1 MRWPLTWRERARE
14 RARERGNEN
23 MNLLVFGATGATGQH
38 VVQQALGQGHAVS
51 AFVRNPEALPKNE
64 KRLRVVVGDT
74 TRDTPRIIEALSGQ
88 DVVISALGRRSSFK
102 SDHLIERSMQAI
114 VPAMERAGVRRL
126 ILVSAFG
133 VGESR
138 LDAPLIPRVMYRI
151 LLGDIFADKNA
162 AEENVRRTNVDWTFV
177 YPVLLTEGPMTG
189 TYRVGER
196 LELHG
201 LPKISRADVAH
212 FILAEVG
219 KRAFVRKV
227 AVVSY

>member
-1 MRWPLTWRERARE
+1 
-14 RARERGNEN
+14 
-23 MNLLVFGATGATGQH
+23 MNILVFGATGPTGQQ
-38 VVQQALGQGHAVS
+38 VLRQALSQDHTVT
-51 AFVRNPEALPKNE
+51 AFVRDPAATLPTNE
-64 KRLRVVVGDT
+64 RRLRVVIGDT
-74 TRDTPRIIEALSGQ
+74 TWDTHKVAEAVAGQ
-88 DVVISALGRRSSFK
+88 DVVISALGRRSTFK

-138 LDAPLIPRVMYRI
+138 RDAPLIPRIMYRV
-151 LLGDIFADKNA
+151 LLSEIFADKKA
-162 AEENVRRTNVDWTFV
+162 AEDNVRRSSLDWTFV
-177 YPVLLTEGPMTG
+177 YPVLLTDGPMTG
-189 TYRVGER
+189 AFRAGER

>member
-1 MRWPLTWRERARE
+1 
-14 RARERGNEN
+14 
-23 MNLLVFGATGATGQH
+23 MNILVFGATGPTGQQ
-38 VVQQALGQGHAVS
+38 VVKQALGQGHTVT
-51 AFVRNPEALPKNE
+51 AFVRNPATLPTND
-64 KRLRVVVGDT
+64 KRVRVVIGDT
-74 TRDTPRIIEALSGQ
+74 TRDTPKVAEAMAGQ
-88 DVVISALGRRSSFK
+88 EVVISALGRRSTFK
-102 SDHLIERSMQAI
+102 SDHLIERSMQVI

-138 LDAPLIPRVMYRI
+138 RDAPLIPRIMYRV
-151 LLGDIFADKNA
+151 LLSDIFADKKA
-162 AEENVRRTNVDWTFV
+162 AEDNVRRSNLDWTVV
-177 YPVLLTEGPMTG
+177 YPMLLTDGPMTG
-189 TYRVGER
+189 AYRVGER

-227 AVVSY
+227 ALISY